1 MDLKEKEKLF
11 SEVYETFRHR
21 IYRICYAYIYQKEEV
36 EDLFQEIMINIWNS
50 LDRFRGESQM
60 GTWVYR
66 VAVNSAMLY
75 NRNNKFRNKIK
86 SNISEIYLTSED
98 SDTEDHRAVE
108 EKLNTLAK
116 CISKLEKQDRII
128 ISLTLEG
135 LSYDQISEI
144 TGITTNYVGV
154 KVNRIKKQ
162 LFSLFENESHE

>member
-36 EDLFQEIMINIWNS
+36 EDLFQEIMINIWKS
-50 LDRFRGESQM
+50 LDRFRGDSQL

-75 NRNNKFRNKIK
+75 NRNNKFHGKVK
-86 SNISEIYLTSED
+86 SNISEVYLTTED
-98 SDTEDHRAVE
+98 SGSDDHREIE
-108 EKLNTLAK
+108 EKLNVLAK
-116 CISKLEKQDRII
+116 CISKLKKQDRII
-128 ISLTLEG
+128 ISLILEG
-135 LSYDQISEI
+135 LSYDQISEV
-144 TGITTNYVGV
+144 TGVTSNYVGV

>member
-50 LDRFRGESQM
+50 IDRFRGDSQL

-75 NRNNKFRNKIK
+75 NRKNKFHGKVK
-86 SNISEIYLTSED
+86 SDISEVYLTNDDAGSED
-98 SDTEDHRAVE
+98 HKQTE

-128 ISLTLEG
+128 ISLILEE

-144 TGITTNYVGV
+144 TGVTSNYVGV

-162 LFSLFENESHE
+162 LFTLFENESND